1 VTAPVVLYIPMG
13 FLLGPSGL
21 GVLSTRVLGHLDV
34 VISIALATLGLFIGI
49 AAAREG
55 GARKRLLLASTAEAA
70 VTMLVVSGAI
80 FVLLGVWGI
89 PLLLG
94 PGIVALS
101 LAASAAASA
110 APSVVVGD
118 ERSRR
123 VAARVAD
130 LDDVLPIVAGAIIVA
145 SLGTGGVP
153 AALNVLAVIGIGLA
167 VAAGGWLLFEQSAG
181 AERGVF
187 VLGTIALLGGC
198 AAYIEGSPLL
208 AGMVAGWFWA
218 LTSGHTDRVVTH
230 ELRKLQHPLVLLL
243 LIATG
248 AGLSPTTAGVWLFAP
263 YVVFRVSGKLMGG
276 WAASRIAPDVAPS
289 DLGAYLITPGV
300 IGIAL
305 ALNLQQV
312 APGAS
317 SVIVFAVATGA
328 VASELL
334 AVIVAPSEPRPA
346 SLGQGAA

>member
-1 VTAPVVLYIPMG
+1 VYIPMG
-13 FLLGPSGL
+13 FLLGPAGV

-49 AAAREG
+49 AAAKEG
-55 GARKRLLLASTAEAA
+55 GARKRLLMASTAEAA
-70 VTMLVVSGAI
+70 VTMLVVTGAI
-80 FVLLGVWGI
+80 FVLLGVWAI

-94 PGIVALS
+94 PGIVVLS
-101 LAASAAASA
+101 LGASAAASA
-110 APSVVVGD
+110 APSVEVGD

-145 SLGTGGVP
+145 TLGTGGMP

-167 VAAGGWLLFEQSAG
+167 VATGGWLLFEQSAG

-208 AGMVAGWFWA
+208 AGMAAGWFWA

-248 AGLSPTTAGVWLFAP
+248 AGLTPTTAGVWLFAP
-263 YVVFRVSGKLMGG
+263 YVVFRVSGKLVGG
-276 WAASRIAPDVAPS
+276 WTASRIAPDVAPS
-289 DLGAYLITPGV
+289 DLGAYLIPPGV

-346 SLGQGAA
+346 SPGLGAA